1 MNNLLLYNLFEQ
13 TRDRYNRHLG
23 LSDYM
28 LLLDA
33 MQQGFGVGKK
43 EDLED
48 LCSMLWLKSKPQQ
61 EQFKVFLTAYLKEE
75 SEQLFKTT
83 TTQKPTET
91 LNNQDDTQQNPDVK
105 EQTQTPQTPNQ
116 TQANTPSVSDT
127 KETVKTGTGD
137 GNDMVTVQWNIGK
150 MVQNVG
156 TTLNTEGVGKGT
168 WKPSN
173 RYILSEAYHPFTER
187 QLRQQWRRLRKKQ
200 KVGHTPDID
209 IEATIKNIATK
220 GFFDAPIHTRRAVN
234 DFRLVVLVDWKGS
247 MLAFHSLSDLIVRTL
262 RAELPKT
269 EVWYFRNQ
277 PQDYFYGQADW
288 TKAITTDKLL
298 NQLAQSPTHILII
311 SDGGAAR
318 GSFVTE
324 RLQAWWR
331 FFNKLKPMAANILW
345 LNPMPKER
353 WAGSTAAYLEKMV
366 AMRAVSDEGRVIKDV
381 VKVLK
386 M

>member
-1 MNNLLLYNLFEQ
+1 MNTLLLYNLFQQ
-13 TRDRYNRHLG
+13 TRDRSNRHLG

-33 MQQGFGVGKK
+33 MQQGYGVGKK
-43 EDLED
+43 EDLQD
-48 LCSMLWLKSKPQQ
+48 LCSMLWLKSKPEQ
-61 EQFKVFLTAYLKEE
+61 ERFKVFFTAYLKEE
-75 SEQLFKTT
+75 EAQLFKTT
-83 TTQKPTET
+83 TIQKQSET
-91 LNNQDDTQQNPDVK
+91 LDNQDDTLPHSEAKDDAPK
-105 EQTQTPQTPNQ
+105 PQTPHQ
-116 TQANTPSVSDT
+116 PQANTPSVLDT
-127 KETVKTGTGD
+127 KETTETTTSE
-137 GNDMVTVQWNIGK
+137 GNDMVTVQWNVGK
-150 MVQNVG
+150 IVQNFG
-156 TTLNTEGVGKGT
+156 NTLNTEGVGKVP

-200 KVGHTPDID
+200 YAGHTNDID

-220 GFFDAPIHTRRAVN
+220 GFFDTPIHTRHMVN

-247 MLAFHSLSDLIVRTL
+247 MLAFHSLSELIVNTL

-288 TKAITTDKLL
+288 TKAITTEKLL
-298 NQLAQSPTHILII
+298 NHLAQSPTHILII

-318 GSFVTE
+318 GNFVTE

-331 FFNKLKPMAANILW
+331 FFNKLKPIAANILW
-345 LNPMPKER
+345 LNPMPKVR
-353 WAGSTAAYLEKMV
+353 WAGSTAAYVEKMV
-366 AMRAVSDEGRVIKDV
+366 AMREVSEDEKVIKEV
-381 VKVLK
+381 VNVFKT
-386 M
+386 